1 MMKSLYSGI
10 AGMRSHQT
18 KMDVIGNNIANV
30 NTNSYKSQRTT
41 FRDMFYQTVNNSNAN
56 TINTDGT
63 TGAVTGGTGGTNFS
77 QVGTGTQVGAI
88 DTNHEPSAVV
98 PTGNPNDLAISGEG
112 YFVIKG
118 ADNNVLYTR
127 LGITTIDA
135 AGYLVDTNGNT
146 IYGVNGEKPE
156 GQQGLAD
163 LEPIVIDKEV
173 YRDVMVNPNGMITAI
188 RKDDPD
194 EVIVQIAHIYLA
206 NIPNKN
212 ALQSVG
218 NSYYAA
224 GNNTGEITYESP
236 GEMGVGEVITGAL
249 EMSNVDLAQEFS
261 DMIITQRG
269 YQANTRII
277 SVVDQMLEELVNLKR

>member
-10 AGMRSHQT
+10 AGMKSHQT
-18 KMDVIGNNIANV
+18 KMDVIGNNISNV

-56 TINTDGT
+56 TITTDENTGT
-63 TGAVTGGTGGTNFS
+63 VTGGTGGTNVS
-77 QVGTGTQVGAI
+77 QVGSGTQVGSV

-98 PTGNPNDLAISGEG
+98 PTGNPNDLAIGGEG
-112 YFVIKG
+112 YFVVRG
-118 ADNNVLYTR
+118 SDNNVMYTR
-127 LGITTIDA
+127 LGITSIDA
-135 AGYLVDTNGNT
+135 EGYLVDTNGIT
-146 IYGVNGEKPE
+146 LYGINGENPG
-156 GQQGLAD
+156 GQQDIND
-163 LEPIVIDKEV
+163 LEPIVIDQSV
-173 YRDVMVNPNGMITAI
+173 YRDVIVSPNGMITAI
-188 RKDDPD
+188 RKDDPN
-194 EVIVQIAHIYLA
+194 EVIVQVAQIYIA
-206 NIPNKN
+206 NVPNKS

-218 NSYYAA
+218 NSYYTA
-224 GNNTGEITYESP
+224 GNNTGDITYETP
-236 GEMGVGEVITGAL
+236 GDRGVGEIVTGAL